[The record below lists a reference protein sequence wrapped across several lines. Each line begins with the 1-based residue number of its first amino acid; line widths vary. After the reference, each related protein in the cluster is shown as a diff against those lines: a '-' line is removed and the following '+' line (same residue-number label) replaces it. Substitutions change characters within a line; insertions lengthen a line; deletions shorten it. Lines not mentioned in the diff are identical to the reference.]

1 LSERHHMKD
10 NFLEADMA
18 IGGVERLNRL
28 ISDILD
34 VARLDQGIFRVDIQP
49 IDLTG
54 LAHEIAKVL
63 STPDQQIIVDAAEET
78 VVAADAQRTQQC
90 VDNLIAKAVPLSTH
104 GAAMYDTER
113 N

>member
-34 VARLDQGIFRVDIQP
+34 VARLDGGIFRVDIQP
-49 IDLTG
+49 IDLSG
-54 LAHEIAKVL
+54 LAHEIAKAL
-63 STPDQQIIVDAAEET
+63 STPEHQIIVDAADET
-78 VVAADAQRTQQC
+78 VVAADAQRVQQC
-90 VDNLIAKAVPLSTH
+90 VETLIANAVQHSPH
-104 GAAMYDTER
+104 
-113 N
+113 